1 MIRSSRFRI
10 LLGISMLAGLGMLAF
25 TVAGSLRAQ
34 DVDAKAT
41 YGEKQLKTDFLPD
54 PYQVNVQAG
63 GPILTDKGGVKQYV
77 AKEPDFRL
85 IYEAGTLPL
94 FIRAKSAADTSLLVN
109 TPDGTWLANDDSED
123 DGLNPLIKIAN
134 PKSGRYEIWVGT
146 IQKGITP
153 AATLLISEVK

>member
-1 MIRSSRFRI
+1 MIRSSRFRV
-10 LLGISMLAGLGMLAF
+10 LCGISMLAGMGLLAL
-25 TVAGSLRAQ
+25 TVAGSLQAQ
-34 DVDAKAT
+34 DTEGKAS
-41 YGEKQLKTDFLPD
+41 YGVKELKTDFLPD
-54 PYQVNVQAG
+54 PYQVNVVAG

-85 IYEAGTLPL
+85 IFEAGKLPL
-94 FIRAKSAADTSLLVN
+94 FIRAKSDADTSLLVN

-123 DGLNPLIKIAN
+123 DGLNPAIKIAN

-153 AATLLISEVK
+153 SATLLISEIK